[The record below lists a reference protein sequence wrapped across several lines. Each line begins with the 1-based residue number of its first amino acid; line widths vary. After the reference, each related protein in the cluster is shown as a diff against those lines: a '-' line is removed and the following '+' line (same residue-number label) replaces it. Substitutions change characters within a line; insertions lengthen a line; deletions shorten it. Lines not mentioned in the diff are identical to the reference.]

1 MRLPKLTQTEPRS
14 RRGAFRRYRAVYRAY
29 ARAYD
34 GGGMFGMDWPTLRLN
49 EPEAY
54 AYLQA
59 LSALARHLPE

>member
-1 MRLPKLTQTEPRS
+1 
-14 RRGAFRRYRAVYRAY
+14 
-29 ARAYD
+29 
-34 GGGMFGMDWPTLRLN
+34 MDWPTLRLN